1 MGAIVPRTSAR
12 LVAFPALLQRTVKN
26 AISGAEFFS
35 ARLSNP
41 HTRRA
46 YARPVANF
54 LAWVEQQRIEL
65 ISMCRKRSFATDGQ
79 GRRPARAIVYRIPCL
94 IICLVYAERSAVRD
108 FFMVAALL

>member
-1 MGAIVPRTSAR
+1 MEKCLKGTIKYVVVLYVSVIVPRTSAR

-26 AISGAEFFS
+26 AISAAAEFFS

-65 ISMCRKRSFATDGQ
+65 ISMCRKRS
-79 GRRPARAIVYRIPCL
+79 
-94 IICLVYAERSAVRD
+94 
-108 FFMVAALL
+108 ALLQATVVEF